1 MGSWGVGK
9 RFFSE
14 IDRGGPCW
22 TAGGPGGGT
31 SEEVR
36 GGSVDRLGPTH
47 RPLLRHLPPGIVG
60 SFGSAS
66 DVAFGEGFDEGHL
79 DGD

>member
-1 MGSWGVGK
+1 MKLTEV
-9 RFFSE
+9 
-14 IDRGGPCW
+14 DP
-22 TAGGPGGGT
+22 AGRLEGQGEGT

-36 GGSVDRLGPTH
+36 GGSVDLLGSTH
-47 RPLLRHLPPGIVG
+47 RPLLRHLSPGIVG
-60 SFGSAS
+60 SSGSAS